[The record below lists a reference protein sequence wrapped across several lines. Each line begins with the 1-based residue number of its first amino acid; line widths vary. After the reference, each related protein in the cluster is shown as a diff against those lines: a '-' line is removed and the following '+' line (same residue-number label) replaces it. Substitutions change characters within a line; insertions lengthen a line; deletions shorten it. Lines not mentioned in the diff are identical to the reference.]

1 MSIGGN
7 SVICSLEQQTRGVLY
22 TNCVILPKRRVVG
35 DSLLFVVGF
44 LCPEFGVKV
53 VCFEFFEKAG
63 RGQLQGRTP
72 QIAFIICF
80 TYIVIEIAIRCT
92 VISTVHYSCTI
103 FITCNSSYTNAM
115 INNFKWT
122 ITADSC
128 RIILSLHVSCKK
140 ALGNYSVLSGIAAD
154 STCCIPFYR
163 SGKGAAINFAHR
175 QVSANS
181 SCLGI
186 RSRNNHSVGSQKHYF
201 TAFCDLTI
209 YVTYPAKQAQT
220 ITCHIDMAYRMSV
233 STEFSCVRSSW
244 ISNGTEL
251 YSAHIYIV
259 LQDVVSAP
267 FCIIPSDGYEFLRRG
282 DQGIDIPVVAIRCN
296 IVINRYGSSLHLSDL
311 CHLCQID
318 VSPFGCTKSTSCTC
332 SHCSVGI
339 DTALIPDCRIQA
351 LRKCTAKLAGSQGN
365 HLIACSFS
373 HPGIIQIT
381 VVIAVADK
389 VHIIRIRA
397 SSYATNIF
405 AIPCNLTTIQA
416 ITDVIP
422 IR

>member
-1 MSIGGN
+1 M
-7 SVICSLEQQTRGVLY
+7 
-22 TNCVILPKRRVVG
+22 
-35 DSLLFVVGF
+35 
-44 LCPEFGVKV
+44 
-53 VCFEFFEKAG
+53 
-63 RGQLQGRTP
+63 QGRTP
-72 QIAFIICF
+72 QIVFIICF

-103 FITCNSSYTNAM
+103 FTTCNSSYTNAM
-115 INNFKWT
+115 INNLRWT
-122 ITADSC
+122 LATDSC

-140 ALGNYSVLSGIAAD
+140 ALGNLSILSGIAAD
-154 STCCIPFYR
+154 SACLSPFYR
-163 SGKGAAINFAHR
+163 SSKGAAINFAHR

-181 SCLGI
+181 SCLVI
-186 RSRNNHSVGSQKHYF
+186 RSNHSVGSQKHYF

-251 YSAHIYIV
+251 YSTHINIV
-259 LQDVVSAP
+259 PQDIVCTP
-267 FCIIPSDGYEFLRRG
+267 FCLIPILSDGCEFLRRG
-282 DQGIDIPVVAIRCN
+282 DQGIGIPVVTIRCN
-296 IVINRYGSSLHLSDL
+296 IVVNRYGSSLRLSDL

-318 VSPFGCTKSTSCTC
+318 VSPCGCTKSTSCIC
-332 SHCSVGI
+332 SLCSAGI
-339 DTALIPDCRIQA
+339 DTALFPDCRIQA

-373 HPGIIQIT
+373 HTGIIQIT